1 MRGIAGGD
9 PSDTID
15 TTLAEARRR
24 DRDSRVTAPATGSA
38 PAERAETELSLL
50 RSYEPIACFAK
61 GELFFPTAVGPYVGE
76 CSLWRRDPD
85 GERRCVVPAG
95 ELSLERLCE
104 EAIAHRDYPLS
115 LRFVEA
121 PLRRA
126 AYWQWRRGH
135 HERLVSAGRLT
146 TTGMFGRLVE
156 AAFRGSLLL
165 RGTVAKG
172 LAAAA
177 EVTYRERLESDRV
190 TYYGRVVR
198 TGGYLC
204 LQYWFFY
211 AMNDW
216 RSTFSGVNDHEADW
230 EMATVYLADRP
241 GEPPEPVWVAF
252 SSHDHTG
259 DDLRRRWDDPEL
271 QRRGDHPLLFPG
283 AGSHSGAFVPG
294 DYVVTVDPPQL
305 RKVLAVV
312 RRAQRFLA
320 PWRDQTRPGR
330 GLGIPF
336 IDYARGDG
344 KTVGPG
350 QPEAWTANLIGDE
363 TAWVRDYRG
372 LWGLDTEDHFGGE
385 RAPAGPRYERDGTT
399 RPAWADPVGWAGLLK
414 VPPGPDEAAELLS
427 ESVGALERRLARAD
441 EQIAGAQTILRRV
454 AGEVRSL
461 ETHDFARPI
470 VESRRA
476 ELERLEE
483 DLRRAIAD
491 RASLVE
497 ELRAHRDSLL
507 RPAAPPPPQ
516 AHLRTQHLPH
526 TEEQRRRTRFL
537 RAWAAL
543 STPLLLASVPVI
555 LLARPLA
562 WSTML
567 AVEALLFT
575 GVEAFARRRLV
586 SFAGSVA
593 LLLAV
598 AAAFVAIIE
607 LSQQYWA
614 WAISAV
620 FAIAAL
626 VLLFGNLGDLGHG
639 WRRGGSMGED
649 PREDQLA
656 EKTGS
661 ATEDGRSGP

>member
-1 MRGIAGGD
+1 MTG
-9 PSDTID
+9 
-15 TTLAEARRR
+15 
-24 DRDSRVTAPATGSA
+24 SRVTVSVSGAASA
-38 PAERAETELSLL
+38 HRVEAELSLL
-50 RSYEPIACFAK
+50 RAYEPIACFTK
-61 GELFFPTAVGPYVGE
+61 GELFFPSAVGPYVGQ
-76 CSLWRRDPD
+76 CSLWRRDMD
-85 GERRCVVPAG
+85 GIRRCVVPAG
-95 ELSLERLCE
+95 ELSLERLSE
-104 EAIAHRDYPLS
+104 EAIAHPGYPLS

-121 PLRRA
+121 RLSRA
-126 AYWQWRRGH
+126 AYRQWRRGQR
-135 HERLVSAGRLT
+135 ERLVSAGRFT
-146 TTGMFGRLVE
+146 TTGMFGRLIE
-156 AAFRGSLLL
+156 ATFRGSLLL
-165 RGTVAKG
+165 RGRVARG

-177 EVTYRERLESDRV
+177 AITYRERLKSERM

-204 LQYWFFY
+204 LQYWYFY

-241 GEPPEPVWVAF
+241 GAPPDPLWVAF

-271 QRRGDHPLLFPG
+271 QRRGNHPLLFPG

-305 RKVLAVV
+305 RKALAIA
-312 RRAQRFLA
+312 RRMQRFVA

-350 QPEAWTANLIGDE
+350 QPEGWAANLIDDE
-363 TAWVRDYRG
+363 TPWVRDYRG

-385 RAPAGPRYERDGTT
+385 RAPAGPRYERDGTV

-414 VPPGPDEAAELLS
+414 VPPGGEDASELLH
-427 ESVGALERRLARAD
+427 ESVGALERRVVDAD
-441 EQIAGAQTILRRV
+441 EQIAGQRTVLRRI

-476 ELERLEE
+476 ELERLEA
-483 DLRRAIAD
+483 DLHRAIAA
-491 RASLVE
+491 RASLSE
-497 ELRAHRDSLL
+497 ELRVHRDALL
-507 RPAAPPPPQ
+507 HPAGPPPPQ
-516 AHLRTQHLPH
+516 AHLRVQFLPH
-526 TEEQRRRTRFL
+526 SEQQRRRTRFL

-543 STPLLLASVPVI
+543 STPLLLASVPVV

-562 WSTML
+562 WGAML
-567 AVEALLFT
+567 AAEVLVFG

-607 LSQQYWA
+607 LSQKYWA

-626 VLLFGNLGDLGHG
+626 VLFRGNLGDLGHG
-639 WRRGGSMGED
+639 WLRGGSMGED
-649 PREDQLA
+649 LSGDQLTK
-656 EKTGS
+656 KTGNT
-661 ATEDGRSGP
+661 TEDGRSGP

>member
-1 MRGIAGGD
+1 M
-9 PSDTID
+9 
-15 TTLAEARRR
+15 
-24 DRDSRVTAPATGSA
+24 TGSRASA
-38 PAERAETELSLL
+38 PGTGAMPAGRAETELSLL
-50 RSYEPIACFAK
+50 RAYEPIACFAK
-61 GELFFPTAVGPYVGE
+61 GELFFPTAVGPYVDQ

-85 GERRCVVPAG
+85 GVSRRVVPAG
-95 ELSLERLCE
+95 ELSLDRLCE
-104 EAIAHRDYPLS
+104 EAIAHPDYPLS

-121 PLRRA
+121 PLPRA
-126 AYWQWRRGH
+126 AYWRWRRGH
-135 HERLVSAGRLT
+135 QERLVSPGRFT

-177 EVTYRERLESDRV
+177 EITYRERLESDRM

-198 TGGYLC
+198 AGSYLC
-204 LQYWFFY
+204 LQYWYFY

-230 EMATVYLADRP
+230 EMATVYLADRR
-241 GEPPEPVWVAF
+241 GAPPEPVWVAF

-259 DDLRRRWDDPEL
+259 DDLRRRWDDPDL
-271 QRRGDHPLLFPG
+271 QRRGDHALLFPG

-305 RKVLAVV
+305 RKVLAVA

-320 PWRDQTRPGR
+320 PWRDLTRPGP

-344 KTVGPG
+344 RTVGPG
-350 QPEAWTANLIGDE
+350 QSDGWTAILIGDE
-363 TAWVRDYRG
+363 TTWVRDYRG

-385 RAPAGPRYERDGTT
+385 RAPAGPRYERDGTA
-399 RPAWADPVGWAGLLK
+399 RPAWTDPVAWAGLLK
-414 VPPGPDEAAELLS
+414 VPPDADEAAELLRD
-427 ESVGALERRLARAD
+427 SVGALERRLVVAD
-441 EQIAGAQTILRRV
+441 ERIAGEQTVLRRV

-461 ETHDFARPI
+461 ETHNFARSI

-476 ELERLEE
+476 ELEQLEE

-491 RASLVE
+491 RASLAE
-497 ELRAHRDSLL
+497 ELRAHRDALL

-516 AHLRTQHLPH
+516 AHLRTQHLPR

-555 LLARPLA
+555 LLARPVA
-562 WSTML
+562 WGPML
-567 AVEALLFT
+567 AGEALLFT

-593 LLLAV
+593 ILLAV
-598 AAAFVAIIE
+598 AAAFLAIVE
-607 LSQQYWA
+607 LSQKYWA

-626 VLLFGNLGDLGHG
+626 VLLVGNLGDVRHG

-649 PREDQLA
+649 PRADQLT

-661 ATEDGRSGP
+661 TTEDGRSAP